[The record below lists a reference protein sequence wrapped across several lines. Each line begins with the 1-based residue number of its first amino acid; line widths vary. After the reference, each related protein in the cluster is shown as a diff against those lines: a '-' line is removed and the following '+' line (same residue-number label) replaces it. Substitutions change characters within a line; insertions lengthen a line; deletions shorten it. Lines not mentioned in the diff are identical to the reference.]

1 MTEISFR
8 QTSPTEAGRTAST
21 LVESLPW
28 VRRHH
33 KQIVVIKF
41 GGNAMISPELQ
52 AAFAE
57 DIAYLRYVGVKP
69 VVVHGGGPQ
78 ISNMLHRLGVKSEF
92 RGGFRVTTKE
102 AINVVRM
109 VLQGQVNPELVS
121 LINGHGPLAMG
132 LSGDD
137 GAIFAAAKK
146 KLVLDGNEID
156 LGYVGEVVRVDPRA
170 VLEQINAGRIPVI
183 SSIAPNIDAPGE
195 FLNVNADTAA
205 AALAAALNAEKLVLL
220 TDVEGLYADWP
231 NRDSLISS
239 IAAPALR
246 ELLPSLESGMIPKM
260 EACLAAVENGV
271 DTATVI
277 DGRVPHSVLVE
288 LFTNQGIGTEVTGDP
303 SDAA

>member
-8 QTSPTEAGRTAST
+8 ETSPTEAGRTAST

-33 KQIVVIKF
+33 GQIVVIKF

-57 DIAYLRYVGVKP
+57 DIAYLRYVGVEP

-78 ISNMLHRLGVKSEF
+78 ISNMLQRLGVKSEF

-137 GAIFAAAKK
+137 GAIFSAAKK

-183 SSIAPNIDAPGE
+183 SSIAPNVDAPGE